1 MKKKSRFL
9 VFILSPLPG
18 LSHLYVG
25 WPHRAMVFFMTFIG
39 VCFAGGMISSL
50 GWAMNQMMVPLT
62 FFCAAL
68 VWFTAF
74 AEAMKLAAY
83 SPARPVGEE
92 GTTAPSGED
101 EARFFISNRKLVTL
115 AFSAVPGAGHMF
127 MGLLKPGAQLMA
139 AFFLVL
145 FLGDWLEMSI
155 LAFVAPVIWFF
166 SIFDVYHLLEE
177 EEDVQLDAPNL
188 FDWIARHS
196 QWVGWGLIAAG
207 VLIIIQRL
215 GAPALGHWFNE
226 AMRSYVQTTIVALLL
241 IGGGI
246 KLLTGSKSAGK
257 EEEVE

>member
-25 WPHRAMVFFMTFIG
+25 WPHRAMVFFMTFLG

-74 AEAMKLAAY
+74 AEAMKLAG
-83 SPARPVGEE
+83 SPLVKPVGTE
-92 GTTAPSGED
+92 GEQDLPGED
-101 EARFFISNRKLVTL
+101 EAQLFISNRKLVTL
-115 AFSAVPGAGHMF
+115 AFSAIPGAGHMF

-139 AFFLVL
+139 VFFLVL
-145 FLGDWLEMSI
+145 FLGEWLEMSV
-155 LAFVAPVIWFF
+155 LAFLAPVIWFF
-166 SIFDVYHLLEE
+166 SIFDVYHLLQE
-177 EEDVQLDAPNL
+177 EEDMQIESTNL

-207 VLIIIQRL
+207 VLIIVQRL
-215 GAPALGHWFNE
+215 GAPVLGHWFTE
-226 AMRSYVQTTIVALLL
+226 AMRSYMQTTVVALLL
-241 IGGGI
+241 IGGGV

-257 EEEVE
+257 GEDI

>member
-1 MKKKSRFL
+1 MKRKSRFL

-25 WPHRAMVFFMTFIG
+25 WPHRAMVFFMTFMGI
-39 VCFAGGMISSL
+39 CFAGGMISSL
-50 GWAMNQMMVPLT
+50 GWTMNQMMVPLT

-74 AEAMKLAAY
+74 AEAMKLAGSSRVA
-83 SPARPVGEE
+83 PATGDGE
-92 GTTAPSGED
+92 ANPDQED
-101 EARFFISNRKLVTL
+101 ERQLMISNRKLVTL
-115 AFSAVPGAGHMF
+115 AFSAIPGAGHMF

-139 AFFLVL
+139 VFFLVL
-145 FLGDWLEMSI
+145 FLGNWLEMSI
-155 LAFVAPVIWFF
+155 LAFLAPVIWFF

-177 EEDVQLDAPNL
+177 EEELKIDSLDL

-196 QWVGWGLIAAG
+196 KWVGWGLIAAG

-215 GAPALGHWFNE
+215 GGPVLGHWFN
-226 AMRSYVQTTIVALLL
+226 AALRSYVQTSVVALLL

-246 KLLTGSKSAGK
+246 KLLTGSKSSGK
-257 EEEVE
+257 GEEA

>member
-1 MKKKSRFL
+1 MRKKSRFL

-50 GWAMNQMMVPLT
+50 GWASNQMMVPLT

-74 AEAMKLAAY
+74 AEAMKLAGLTRIT
-83 SPARPVGEE
+83 PAAGNDE
-92 GTTAPSGED
+92 AKAAQED
-101 EARFFISNRKLVTL
+101 EAQLMISNRKLVTL
-115 AFSAVPGAGHMF
+115 AFSMVPGAGHMF

-145 FLGDWLEMSI
+145 FLGGWLEMSI
-155 LAFVAPVIWFF
+155 LAFLAPVIWFF
-166 SIFDVYHLLEE
+166 SVFDAYHLLEE
-177 EEDVQLDAPNL
+177 EEVLSIDSPNL

-196 QWVGWGLIAAG
+196 KLVGWGLITAG

-215 GAPALGHWFNE
+215 GGPILGQWFN
-226 AMRSYVQTTIVALLL
+226 AAFRAYIQTSVVALLL

-246 KLLTGSKSAGK
+246 KLLTGSKSWGK
-257 EEEVE
+257 GEEA

>member
-25 WPHRAMVFFMTFIG
+25 WPHRAMVFFMTFVG

-50 GWAMNQMMVPLT
+50 GRTMNQMMVPLT
-62 FFCAAL
+62 FFCAML

-74 AEAMKLAAY
+74 VEAMKLAGL
-83 SPARPVGEE
+83 SRIARVAGDGE
-92 GTTAPSGED
+92 TIPDRED
-101 EARFFISNRKLVTL
+101 ETQLLIGNRKLVTL

-145 FLGDWLEMSI
+145 FLGDWLQMSI
-155 LAFVAPVIWFF
+155 LAFLAPVIWFF
-166 SIFDVYHLLEE
+166 SMFDAYHLLEE
-177 EEDVQLDAPNL
+177 EEELKIDAPNL

-207 VLIIIQRL
+207 VLIVIQHL
-215 GAPALGHWFNE
+215 GGPALGHWFTA
-226 AMRSYVQTTIVALLL
+226 AMRSYLQTSVVALLL

-246 KLLTGSKSAGK
+246 KLLSGSKPAGK
-257 EEEVE
+257 GEDD

>member
-68 VWFTAF
+68 IWFTAF
-74 AEAMKLAAY
+74 AEALKLAGL
-83 SPARPVGEE
+83 PGGARATGDGEPNP
-92 GTTAPSGED
+92 GQED
-101 EARFFISNRKLVTL
+101 ERQLMISNRKLVTL
-115 AFSAVPGAGHMF
+115 AFSAIPGAGHMF

-155 LAFVAPVIWFF
+155 LAFLAPVIWFF
-166 SIFDVYHLLEE
+166 GIFDVYHLLEE
-177 EEDVQLDAPNL
+177 EEELKIDAPNL

-196 QWVGWGLIAAG
+196 KWVGWGLIAAG
-207 VLIIIQRL
+207 VLIIMQRL
-215 GAPALGHWFNE
+215 GGPVLGHWFN
-226 AMRSYVQTTIVALLL
+226 AAIRSYIQTSVVALLL

-246 KLLTGSKSAGK
+246 KLLTGSKSSGK
-257 EEEVE
+257 GEEA

>member
-74 AEAMKLAAY
+74 AEAMKLAGLPGGGQAAGY
-83 SPARPVGEE
+83 GEPNP
-92 GTTAPSGED
+92 GQED
-101 EARFFISNRKLVTL
+101 ERQLMISNRKLVTL
-115 AFSAVPGAGHMF
+115 AFSAIPGAGHMF

-145 FLGDWLEMSI
+145 FLGDWLEMNI
-155 LAFVAPVIWFF
+155 LAFLAPVIWFF

-177 EEDVQLDAPNL
+177 EEDLKIDAPNL

-196 QWVGWGLIAAG
+196 KWVGWGLIAAG
-207 VLIIIQRL
+207 ILIIIQRL
-215 GAPALGHWFNE
+215 GGPILGHWFTA
-226 AMRSYVQTTIVALLL
+226 AMRSYVQTSVVALLL

-246 KLLTGSKSAGK
+246 KLLTGSKSSGK
-257 EEEVE
+257 GEEA